1 MEVDSRLIV
10 AAPVTDAPNDKQQLV
25 PTVQAIAPV
34 VGSVETVLADS
45 GFYSEE
51 AVRQLE
57 QDVQGQPTGVTVYAA
72 IDKRG
77 HHRTATKAGRAKYK
91 LRQQTVEP
99 VFGIIKSAMGFR
111 RFLMRGLEKVR
122 MEWQLVSVA
131 YNLKRLHTLGAGLRL
146 AAG

>member
-1 MEVDSRLIV
+1 MQKKAEPATPEPGASMSQVM
-10 AAPVTDAPNDKQQLV
+10 K
-25 PTVQAIAPV
+25 
-34 VGSVETVLADS
+34 
-45 GFYSEE
+45 
-51 AVRQLE
+51 
-57 QDVQGQPTGVTVYAA
+57 
-72 IDKRG
+72 
-77 HHRTATKAGRAKYK
+77 HRTATKAGRAKYK

-111 RFLMRGLEKVR
+111 RIMMRGLEKVR